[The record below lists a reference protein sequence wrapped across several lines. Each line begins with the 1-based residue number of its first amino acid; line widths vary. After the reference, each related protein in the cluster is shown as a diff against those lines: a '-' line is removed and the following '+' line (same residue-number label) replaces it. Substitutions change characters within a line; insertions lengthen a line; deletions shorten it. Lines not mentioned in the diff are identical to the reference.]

1 MYVSY
6 DGKWSYKYTN
16 IYIMTGDYT
25 TLLCGKNIG
34 FCVAER
40 VKAAQVTLGS
50 CPEGYV
56 GFTHQVTGYKYF
68 KQKAQCV
75 LKPWIRTYHGAWI
88 RAGLC

>member
-16 IYIMTGDYT
+16 IHIMASDYT

-34 FCVAER
+34 LCVAER
-40 VKAAQVTLGS
+40 IKAAQATLGS
-50 CPEGYV
+50 CPEGCI
-56 GFTHQVTGYKYF
+56 GFIHQVMGHRSF

-75 LKPWIRTYHGAWI
+75 LKPWIRTYHGA
-88 RAGLC
+88 